1 MVCMNSFDVVV
12 VGAGQ
17 AGLAMGYCLQKLGL
31 NFVLLE
37 KAQRVGD
44 SWRNRYDSLT
54 LFTPAEYDSLPGLN
68 FPAPK
73 GTSPTKNQVADYLE
87 RYAQHFALPVQLQ
100 TQIELLEKRG
110 DVFYLETNRGA
121 FAAARVIVATGPFQT
136 PFIPSLAKPLD
147 TSILQ
152 LHSSTYFNKQ
162 QLPDGEVL
170 VVGSGNSGLQIAEEL
185 LASHSV
191 TVAQGKSQPFLPQK
205 LLGQS
210 LFWWMERLGV
220 SHVTTSSRLGQQ
232 LKERDPVIGSS
243 LSKLRQKGLKLVSR
257 VVEAEGQTVTFA
269 DGKTLKPRSII
280 WATGFRSDYS
290 WVRLPVFDT
299 QGKPIHQSGITSVEG
314 FYFLGLSWQRTRGSA
329 LLGWVG
335 QDAAFL
341 VEEIT
346 KVISSRASNKQT
358 RDLVPA

>member
-1 MVCMNSFDVVV
+1 MNSFDVIVI
-12 VGAGQ
+12 GAGQ
-17 AGLAMGYCLQKLGL
+17 AGLAMGYYLKQLGL

-73 GTSPTKNQVADYLE
+73 GSYPNKNQVADYLE
-87 RYAQHFALPVQLQ
+87 RYAKHFALPVQLQ
-100 TQIELLEKRG
+100 TEIETLEKRG

-121 FAAARVIVATGPFQT
+121 FEAARVIVATGPFQT
-136 PFIPSLAKPLD
+136 PFIPRLAKELD
-147 TSILQ
+147 SSILQ
-152 LHSSTYFNKQ
+152 LHSSTYFNKG

-191 TVAQGKSQPFLPQK
+191 TVAQGKPQPFLPQK

-220 SHVTTSSRLGQQ
+220 SRVTATSRLGQR

-243 LSKLRQKGLKLVSR
+243 LSRLRQKGLTLVSK
-257 VVEAEGQTVTFA
+257 VVEAKGQTITFA
-269 DGKTLKPRSII
+269 DGKTLKPQSII

-299 QGKPIHQSGITSVEG
+299 GGKPIHREGITSVDG

-341 VEEIT
+341 TEEIT
-346 KVISSRASNKQT
+346 KEMAARDVKEQP
-358 RDLVPA
+358 RDLVSA

>member
-1 MVCMNSFDVVV
+1 MNSFDVIVI
-12 VGAGQ
+12 GAGQ
-17 AGLAMGYCLQKLGL
+17 AGLAMGYYLKKLGL
-31 NFVLLE
+31 NFTLLE
-37 KAQRVGD
+37 KARRVGD

-54 LFTPAEYDSLPGLN
+54 LFTPAEYDSLPGLE

-73 GTSPTKNQVADYLE
+73 GTYPNKNQVADYLE
-87 RYAQHFALPVQLQ
+87 RYAKHFALPVHLQ
-100 TQIELLEKRG
+100 AEIEALEKRG
-110 DVFYLETNRGA
+110 DVFYLETNRGT

-136 PFIPSLAKPLD
+136 PFIPNLSKRLD
-147 TSILQ
+147 PSILQ
-152 LHSSTYFNKQ
+152 LHSSSYFNKG

-191 TVAQGKSQPFLPQK
+191 IASQGKPQPFLPQN

-210 LFWWMERLGV
+210 LFWWMERLGIDG
-220 SHVTTSSRLGQQ
+220 VTATSRLGQR

-257 VVEAEGQTVTFA
+257 VVDAKGQSVTFA
-269 DGKTLKPRSII
+269 DGKILKPQSII
-280 WATGFRSDYS
+280 WATGFRSDYA
-290 WVRLPVFDT
+290 WVRLPAFDT
-299 QGKPIHQSGITSVEG
+299 QGKPIHQGGITSVDG

-341 VEEIT
+341 AEEIT
-346 KVISSRASNKQT
+346 REMSARDANKLS
-358 RDLVPA
+358 RDLILA

>member
-1 MVCMNSFDVVV
+1 MKIKRMNSFDVIV

-17 AGLAMGYCLQKLGL
+17 AGLTMGYYLKKLGL

-54 LFTPAEYDSLPGLN
+54 LFTPVEYDSLPGLN

-73 GTSPTKNQVADYLE
+73 GTYPNKNQVADYLKS
-87 RYAQHFALPVQLQ
+87 YAKHFALPVQLQ
-100 TQIELLEKRG
+100 TEIETLEKRG
-110 DVFYLETNRGA
+110 DVFHIQTNRGLYQ
-121 FAAARVIVATGPFQT
+121 AARVIVATGPFQT
-136 PFIPSLAKPLD
+136 QFIPGLAKELD
-147 TSILQ
+147 RSILQ
-152 LHSSTYFNKQ
+152 LHSSNYFNKQ
-162 QLPDGEVL
+162 QLPDGELL
-170 VVGSGNSGLQIAEEL
+170 VVGSGNSGLQIADEL
-185 LASHSV
+185 LASHPV
-191 TVAQGKSQPFLPQK
+191 TVAQGKPQPFLPQK

-220 SHVTTSSRLGQQ
+220 SRITATSSLGQR

-257 VVEAEGQTVTFA
+257 VVEAKGQTVTFA

-299 QGKPIHQSGITSVEG
+299 GGKPIHREGITSVDG
-314 FYFLGLSWQRTRGSA
+314 FYLLGLSWQRTRGSA

-341 VEEIT
+341 AEQIVKNNFT
-346 KVISSRASNKQT
+346 LDVT
-358 RDLVPA
+358 R

>member
-1 MVCMNSFDVVV
+1 MNFFDVIVI
-12 VGAGQ
+12 GAGQ
-17 AGLAMGYCLQKLGL
+17 AGLAMGYYLKKLGL

-37 KAQRVGD
+37 RAQRVGD

-68 FPAPK
+68 FPALK
-73 GTSPTKNQVADYLE
+73 GSYPNKNQVADYLE
-87 RYAQHFALPVQLQ
+87 SYAKHFALPVQLQ
-100 TQIELLEKRG
+100 TKIETLEKRG
-110 DVFYLETNRGA
+110 DGFHLQTTRGA

-136 PFIPSLAKPLD
+136 PFIPGLAKELD
-147 TSILQ
+147 TSIIQ
-152 LHSSTYFNKQ
+152 LHSSTYFNKG

-191 TVAQGKSQPFLPQK
+191 TVAQGKVQPFLPQK

-210 LFWWMERLGV
+210 LFWWMERSGV
-220 SHVTTSSRLGQQ
+220 SRITVTSRLGQR

-243 LSKLRQKGLKLVSR
+243 LSKLKQKGLKLVSR
-257 VVEAEGQTVTFA
+257 VVEAKEQTITFA
-269 DGKTLKPRSII
+269 DGKTLTPESII

-299 QGKPIHQSGITSVEG
+299 GGKPIHREGITSVDG

-341 VEEIT
+341 TEEIT
-346 KVISSRASNKQT
+346 KEMAARDVKEQP
-358 RDLVPA
+358 RDLVSA